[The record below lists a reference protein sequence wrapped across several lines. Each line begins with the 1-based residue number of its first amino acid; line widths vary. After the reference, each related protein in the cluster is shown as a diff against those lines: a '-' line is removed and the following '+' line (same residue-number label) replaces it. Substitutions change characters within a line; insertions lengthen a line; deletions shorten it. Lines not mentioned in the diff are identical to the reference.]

1 MAPAF
6 RFKKALNLKIEPSTD
21 APYDEQMHRLR
32 RPSRSPNCLTASL
45 VAILLSLGIRS
56 HADITLP
63 TELDDQKL
71 KIAIEALVNSLLELR
86 LNNNTWENSQ
96 DTGTQAGGDSAFA
109 LLALCF
115 SGQSHQHQA
124 LKPALDALLS
134 RSLRGTYAIA
144 ARCQLLAQLP
154 NSYQK
159 QMQQDVHWLIKTYD
173 RKNNGWAYT
182 REQRS
187 GYVDMSLRH
196 FGALALWEASRRGAK
211 IPIWLWESLAEGT
224 LQWQLNDGSWNY
236 KKNGPGTGS
245 MTAAGCT
252 ILLVIRDVLSDK
264 AIRQQKHF
272 FSQRLNN
279 SIDRGLTWLDQ
290 HYTVDTN
297 PNKGTYRSYYLYAL
311 ERVALLSGRRTIGL
325 QDWFRQGASALL
337 NNLGSFSNDG
347 LAFSTDKHAQWGHKT
362 RLREYAFALLF
373 LSRGSAPIAIAKLQD
388 ESVAWNLNPG
398 DVRRMTSDLSSTLED
413 PMHWQTVDIKSDTEA
428 WLESSLL
435 VASMD
440 KPSHW
445 IRAAQAVGKSMP
457 VDPHMEEQRKKI
469 QYFLQRGG
477 LLLVIDQSQSGE
489 IRKALLESL
498 DGLYPGSAWSTPS
511 TKHWLYTQRHKISGS
526 ALRCSALESGVRTL
540 IIVARDDDL
549 NCDIGG
555 KAGIRARYLV
565 RNLYLYA
572 SEMHQTKSRLHK
584 KPDATGV
591 KLPRLVHVL
600 TVNHHDAESNSEPLA
615 MEYHAHLSKQHFGH
629 TIIIKE
635 MMLEELAD
643 SDTTSLVVVR
653 GIQPRPLNT
662 AELTALS
669 LFTQRG
675 GTVLFETVGGQ
686 GSFARATETMLE
698 HAWNK
703 RATVL
708 PRNHFINRTLKET
721 GHLQHLYRPSS
732 LNAGFGTRSA
742 TCSLRCF
749 KVGEQ
754 ERVFFSNED
763 LSFALLDQ
771 NRSGIHGYTHNTAR
785 AILETLFAYAYM
797 KK

>member
-1 MAPAF
+1 MARPF
-6 RFKKALNLKIEPSTD
+6 RFRKALNLKIETSIS
-21 APYDEQMHRLR
+21 APYDDSMHRSR
-32 RPSRSPNCLTASL
+32 RPSRSSNYLTASL
-45 VAILLSLGIRS
+45 VAVLLSLGIRS
-56 HADITLP
+56 HADIALP
-63 TELDDQKL
+63 AQLDDQKL
-71 KIAIEALVNSLLELR
+71 KIAIEALVKSLLEMR
-86 LNNNTWENSQ
+86 LNNDTWENSQ

-124 LKPALDALLS
+124 LQPALDALLS

-159 QMQQDVHWLIKTYD
+159 QMQRDVHWLIKTFD
-173 RKNNGWAYT
+173 RKNNGWGYT

-196 FGALALWEASRRGAK
+196 FGALALWEASRRGAQ
-211 IPIWLWESLAEGT
+211 IPVWLWEALAEGT
-224 LQWQLNDGSWNY
+224 LQWQLKDGSWNY

-252 ILLVIRDVLSDK
+252 ILLVIRDVLSDE
-264 AIRQQKHF
+264 AIRQQKRF

-279 SIDRGLTWLDQ
+279 SIDRGLAWLDQ

-325 QDWFRQGASALL
+325 QDWFRQGANALL
-337 NNLGSFSNDG
+337 DNLGSFSSDG
-347 LAFSTDKHAQWGHKT
+347 SAFSTNKHAQWGHKT

-398 DVRRMTSDLSSTLED
+398 DVRLMTSDLSNALED
-413 PMHWQTVDIKSDTEA
+413 PMHWQTVDIQSDTEA
-428 WLESSLL
+428 WLESSIL

-440 KPSHW
+440 EPSHW
-445 IRAAQAVGKSMP
+445 LRAAQAVGKSMP
-457 VDPHMEEQRKKI
+457 VDPRMEQQRKKI
-469 QYFLQRGG
+469 QHFLQRGG

-498 DGLYPGSAWSTPS
+498 DGLYPGSSWSTPNS
-511 TKHWLYTQRHKISGS
+511 KHWLYTQQHKISGS
-526 ALRCSALESGVRTL
+526 VLRCSTLESGVRTL
-540 IIVARDDDL
+540 VIVARDDDL
-549 NCDIGG
+549 NCNARG
-555 KAGIRARYLV
+555 KTGVRARYLV
-565 RNLYLYA
+565 RNLYLHA
-572 SEMHQTKSRLHK
+572 SEMHQTNSRLHK
-584 KPDATGV
+584 KPNATGV
-591 KLPRLVHVL
+591 TLPRVVHLL
-600 TVNHHDAESNSEPLA
+600 TIKHDAGSNPEPLA
-615 MEYHAHLSKQHFGH
+615 MEYHAQLSKQYFGR
-629 TIIIKE
+629 TIIIKKI
-635 MMLEELAD
+635 MLEELAD
-643 SDTTSLVVVR
+643 SDTKSLVVVR
-653 GIQPRPLNT
+653 GIQPRSLNT
-662 AELTALS
+662 EELTALS

-675 GTVLFETVGGQ
+675 GVVLFETVGGR
-686 GSFARATETMLE
+686 GGFASDAETTIE

-708 PRNHFINRTLKET
+708 PRNHFISRTLKAT
-721 GHLQHLYRPSS
+721 GQLQNIYRPSS

-742 TCSLRCF
+742 TCSLRCL

-771 NRSGIHGYTHNTAR
+771 SRSGIHGYTHKTAC
-785 AILETLFAYAYM
+785 AILDTLFAYAYI